1 MRWNFLSFV
10 LSGKVWKTEQDII
23 LLKCGCLAFLD
34 FLYLLTYSPFFAH
47 CHPPWIRLVCLPT
60 PASSKHCQ
68 RFTVREDREWEAVGE
83 GERSRSR
90 DAMWVTPL
98 NEARCTVH
106 GAPSAEHTSKPVLH
120 LYCQHL
126 GEERI
131 GARVEQ
137 PLSSAGSLPT
147 ASLVNVPFKLPTRA
161 TKLLMCLPHYH
172 TFYFHPIPISFILL
186 TSHFLL
192 ASSAFSSVFDFN

>member
-1 MRWNFLSFV
+1 MLLPCLSRLHLFTRLFAFFCSPSPTLV
-10 LSGKVWKTEQDII
+10 SPCLSAHTGIIKTLSKVE
-23 LLKCGCLAFLD
+23 
-34 FLYLLTYSPFFAH
+34 
-47 CHPPWIRLVCLPT
+47 
-60 PASSKHCQ
+60 
-68 RFTVREDREWEAVGE
+68 RERENERQW
-83 GERSRSR
+83 ERSRSR
-90 DAMWVTPL
+90 DALWVTPL

-126 GEERI
+126 GEERR

-172 TFYFHPIPISFILL
+172 AFYFHPIPVSFILL
-186 TSHFLL
+186 TSHFLVV
-192 ASSAFSSVFDFN
+192 SSAFSSVFDFN